1 MQLENRDRL
10 QAEEIVENRNRA
22 EDDEIE
28 IDLKQLFYEFKN
40 KILVILLAGVLCAGI
55 AGVFSKVVLQ
65 PVYTS
70 TSVLYV
76 LTKETTLT
84 SLADLQIGSQLTQ
97 DYKELIMSRSVMEQ
111 VIDNLGLDLD
121 YTQLKSKIRID
132 NPTDTRILK
141 ISVND
146 HDPVLAKTITD
157 EVASCSSDFI
167 ADIMEMDPPKI
178 FETGEVP
185 IYMTSP
191 HVGRNTVLGAALGM
205 LAVMGL
211 ITLHV
216 VMNDSVNTEDDVL
229 KYLGLPVLAVIPE
242 VASSKKKSARRH
254 SGKQQTSAEKN
265 TRTDKNREGGN
276 A

>member
-1 MQLENRDRL
+1 MQQENKNRQ
-10 QAEEIVENRNRA
+10 QAEEIAENWNRA
-22 EDDEIE
+22 DDDEIE
-28 IDLKQLFYEFKN
+28 IDLKQLFFEFKN
-40 KILVILLAGVLCAGI
+40 KILIILLAGVLCAGI
-55 AGVFSKVVLQ
+55 VGVFSKVVLQ

-111 VIDNLGLDLD
+111 VVDNLGLDLD
-121 YTQLKSKIRID
+121 YTELQDKITID
-132 NPTDTRILK
+132 NPADTRILK
-141 ISVND
+141 ISVDDN
-146 HDPVLAKTITD
+146 DPVMAKTITD
-157 EVASCSSDFI
+157 EVASCSSEFI

-178 FETGEVP
+178 FETGEIP
-185 IYMTSP
+185 IYKTSP
-191 HVGRNTVLGAALGM
+191 HVGRNTVIGGVLGM

-211 ITLHV
+211 ITLNV

-229 KYLGLPVLAVIPE
+229 KYLGLPVLAVVPE
-242 VASSKKKSARRH
+242 VNSSKKKSAHRH
-254 SGKQQTSAEKN
+254 SGGSHTHAAAAEHA
-265 TRTDKNREGGN
+265 DKNREGGN